1 MQKKIIILNLETT
14 TKNCSVAVSVD
25 GELLELKEIN
35 EGSYAHAEFLNPFID
50 EILQTAGLKFS
61 DISAVAIS
69 KGPGSYTGLRIG
81 VSAAKGLCFALDIP
95 LIAIETLEIIAKS
108 IQISQGFIVPML
120 DARRM
125 EVYRAIYD
133 AQYNVIHP
141 TDAVIITSD
150 TFDALLEMGEVHFV
164 GDAVEKVKPLIGHP
178 NAVFHENTFPS
189 AQDLCVPA
197 YQRFLENAFEDVA
210 YFEPYYL
217 KDFIAVKKN
226 V

>member
-95 LIAIETLEIIAKS
+95 LIAIETLEILAKS
-108 IQISQGFIVPML
+108 IPILQGFIVPIL

-125 EVYRAIYD
+125 EVYRAVYD
-133 AQYNVIHP
+133 SKYKIISP
-141 TDAVIITSD
+141 TDAIVISTD
-150 TFDALLEMGEVHFV
+150 TLDALLEKGEVHFV
-164 GDAVEKVKPLIGHP
+164 GDAVEKCKPLIQHP

-189 AQDLCVPA
+189 AKDLCLPA
-197 YQRFLENAFEDVA
+197 YQRFLNNTFEDVA

-217 KDFIAVKKN
+217 KDFIVIKK